1 VKYQNSNFKD
11 RNEYLGFILIKFYFH
26 FLRIC
31 LHLLFFVSSELGWRH
46 RLGAWQICGV
56 LKKKDFDELV
66 KY

>member
-1 VKYQNSNFKD
+1 MK
-11 RNEYLGFILIKFYFH
+11 LYFH
-26 FLRIC
+26 FLRIF
-31 LHLLFFVSSELGWRH
+31 LQLLFFVSSELGWRH